1 VVPILFKGTVSV
13 IIPNH
18 NYARYLGQ
26 AIDSVLNQ
34 TYENVEIIVVN
45 NGSTD
50 NSMSVLSEY
59 LGKIKLVDQSNLGQS
74 GARNSGLKA
83 SSGEFIAFLDADDYW
98 EKEKLKKQTN
108 LLKPDTQL
116 VYSGISSFSD
126 TNLEVN
132 STLLPKVRG
141 ECSSFFAQLPGE
153 SIVLSGESTAVFSR
167 ELYLKVGEFDR
178 SLNSAAGWDFF
189 RRCSKFTKFDFVDEA
204 LTNYRI
210 HNSNMSK
217 SSRNTIPDIRR
228 AYSKLLGDDYWQ
240 LTAIERQE
248 IVKFMESSYFKTYL
262 KEREWKL
269 AYFSAKE
276 YLRLIAK
283 SS

>member
-1 VVPILFKGTVSV
+1 MFSGTVSV

-18 NYARYLGQ
+18 NYAKYLCQ
-26 AIDSVLNQ
+26 AIESVLNQ
-34 TYENVEIIVVN
+34 TYKNVEIVVVN

-59 LGKIKLVDQSNLGQS
+59 LGKINVIDQPNLGQS
-74 GARNSGLKA
+74 GARNSGLNA

-98 EKEKLKKQTN
+98 EKEKLEKQCY
-108 LLKPDTQL
+108 LLNADTQL
-116 VYSGISSFSD
+116 VYSGISQFTD
-126 TNLEVN
+126 TNPETCT
-132 STLLPKVRG
+132 TLLPKFRG
-141 ECSSFFAQLPGE
+141 ACSSFFAQLPGE

-167 ELYLKVGEFDR
+167 ELYLQVGEFDK

-204 LTNYRI
+204 LTNYRV
-210 HNSNMSK
+210 HNLNMSR

-228 AYSKLLGDDYWQ
+228 AYSKLLSDDYWR
-240 LTAIERQE
+240 LTLAERHE
-248 IVKFMESSYFKTYL
+248 IMRIMESSYFKTYL

-269 AYFSAKE
+269 AFFSAKE